1 MREAEFCTEGDFF
14 SDNWPAED
22 LAIPYW
28 ARSML
33 DLRLIVS
40 KALCLEPPSMLS
52 WRFLEMVC
60 G

>member
-52 WRFLEMVC
+52 
-60 G
+60 